1 MSWLTSTIGLATSSL
16 RVGDA
21 YLLGDTLIG
30 FKGERELEVDARFAE
45 LIRLTVGDNFLGDYD
60 LIFILGE
67 AFLVGEMTRFA
78 GEMIRFTDTE
88 LAYDFRLGGEPNRL
102 LGLRDVLFFFLA
114 GDFLRGT
121 VAVLIAV
128 KCDY

>member
-1 MSWLTSTIGLATSSL
+1 MSWLTSTIGLATSTL

-30 FKGERELEVDARFAE
+30 FKGEREFEVDALFAE
-45 LIRLTVGDNFLGDYD
+45 LIRLTVGDNFLGDYY
-60 LIFILGE
+60 LTPFLGE
-67 AFLVGEMTRFA
+67 TFLVGEITRLA
-78 GEMIRFTDTE
+78 GDMVRFGETE
-88 LAYDFRLGGEPNRL
+88 FTYDFRLAGEPNRV

-114 GDFLRGT
+114 GDFRRGT

-128 KCDY
+128 NCDY

>member
-30 FKGERELEVDARFAE
+30 FKGEREFEVDALFAE
-45 LIRLTVGDNFLGDYD
+45 LIRLTDGDNFLGDYD
-60 LIFILGE
+60 LTPFFGE

-78 GEMIRFTDTE
+78 GEIIRFADTE

-102 LGLRDVLFFFLA
+102 LGLRDVLFFWDCQSFRLQ
-114 GDFLRGT
+114 DRDSLLR
-121 VAVLIAV
+121 VSWFR
-128 KCDY
+128 

>member
-30 FKGERELEVDARFAE
+30 FKGEREFEVDARFAE

-78 GEMIRFTDTE
+78 GDMVRFAETE

-102 LGLRDVLFFFLA
+102 LGLRDMLFFFLA

-121 VAVLIAV
+121 VAVLIVV
-128 KCDY
+128 KCDD